1 MNQRTAFEGF
11 RLSTEAQIKTFC
23 HDTVASWVERH
34 PEASIDELLQYLA
47 ADAAAAREAHMG
59 YAMERHGL
67 TREEV
72 APLGE
77 ISYRDPPTL

>member
-23 HDTVASWVERH
+23 HDTVASWVELH
-34 PEASIDELLQYLA
+34 PEASVDELLQHLA

-59 YAMERHGL
+59 YTMERHGL

-72 APLGE
+72 AVLGE
-77 ISYRDPPTL
+77 ISYRDRPTL